1 MNSFVAKWTAE
12 VILSTQSFIR
22 EGKEKLMATSMEATF
37 AVIILETEKSP
48 SLDKRQQTQLNLSP
62 SLNLVLPLP
71 ICFPCEPNSLS
82 SSFEPEAFI
91 IQSQVEDLWVSKES
105 TIFGSCL
112 FDNFAYKE

>member
-1 MNSFVAKWTAE
+1 MNSFVAKWSAE
-12 VILSTQSFIR
+12 GYCPPRALS
-22 EGKEKLMATSMEATF
+22 GKERKLMATSMEATF

-48 SLDKRQQTQLNLSP
+48 SLDKHQTQLNLSP

-105 TIFGSCL
+105 TLWIL
-112 FDNFAYKE
+112 FI